1 MGFNTGTLKV
11 RFASCFEGSLRPE
24 RVWVPRHKITT
35 YKFIF
40 GVVIVL
46 EYKLLNLRSS
56 GDRLVWVSMLVRKR
70 LDLRHV
76 LDVHFSRKAFGC
88 LDVRERPINLYSVLS

>member
-1 MGFNTGTLKV
+1 MV
-11 RFASCFEGSLRPE
+11 RFASYFGGSFWTQM
-24 RVWVPRHKITT
+24 VWVPINKRTT

-76 LDVHFSRKAFGC
+76 LDVHFSRKGIGY
-88 LDVRERPINLYSVLS
+88 LDVRE